1 MDNNTYTS
9 ASDFD
14 IRLTPQ
20 YRQAAMSGKFNQVL
34 PPQTDSGY
42 QDAVNKIHPG
52 IHAQVMTDMYNNP
65 TTMTALDDNTR
76 QQVNMF
82 MSQQRADQ
90 AKYDQIRQMQ
100 QQQQAAQQL
109 QPDPTYNPNQQLPES
124 PRASASANMNAALQ
138 QSEQQ
143 RMQQRLM
150 QLQQAGQ
157 VRVQP
162 SPEVM
167 SNTLQSISPMGG
179 ISNPLLNKILG
190 MIA

>member
-100 QQQQAAQQL
+100 QQQAAQQL

-150 QLQQAGQ
+150 QQQQAGQ
-157 VRVQP
+157 VQVQP

-167 SNTLQSISPMGG
+167 ANTLQSISPTGG
-179 ISNPLLNKILG
+179 IPNPLLNKILG